1 MNMVERLSIFAAGA
15 VVGVLAAK
23 TYFSTKYKQQAE
35 EEIRQMRDYIQKKEA
50 KIKEA
55 EREHSEFQ
63 EFEDEDTLSSPD
75 NFASLAR
82 DEEAKSAY
90 FKYATKYAT
99 TTPITDISKEDFD
112 AMKERL
118 AGSEHPEEEHDEPY
132 ILTVEEFEDGKP
144 GYDSIGLSYYRG
156 DDSLVDDAEEL
167 VDVDETV
174 GEENLDVFRRSD
186 QDSIYIRNDRIG
198 VVYEIIAIDGNFYD
212 DIFTEGDE

>member
-50 KIKEA
+50 QIKA
-55 EREHSEFQ
+55 EVEEK
-63 EFEDEDTLSSPD
+63 EETSSPD
-75 NFASLAR
+75 NFASLAK

-90 FKYATKYAT
+90 FKYAT
-99 TTPITDISKEDFD
+99 TTPITDISKEDFEE
-112 AMKERL
+112 MKERL

-174 GEENLDVFRRSD
+174 GEENLDAFRRSD
-186 QDSIYIRNDRIG
+186 ADSIYIRNDRIG
-198 VVYEIIAIDGNFYD
+198 VDYEIIAIDGNFYD

>member
-50 KIKEA
+50 QIKAEA
-55 EREHSEFQ
+55 EEKE
-63 EFEDEDTLSSPD
+63 ETSSPD
-75 NFASLAR
+75 NFASLAK

-90 FKYATKYAT
+90 FKYAT
-99 TTPITDISKEDFD
+99 TTPITDISKEDFEE
-112 AMKERL
+112 MKERL

-198 VVYEIIAIDGNFYD
+198 VDYEIIAIDGNFYD

>member
-50 KIKEA
+50 QIKAEA
-55 EREHSEFQ
+55 EEKE
-63 EFEDEDTLSSPD
+63 ETSSPD
-75 NFASLAR
+75 NFASLAK

-90 FKYATKYAT
+90 FKYATAM
-99 TTPITDISKEDFD
+99 PVNDISKEDFEE
-112 AMKERL
+112 MKERL

-198 VVYEIIAIDGNFYD
+198 VDYEIIAIDGNFYD